1 MGRAFLQGVHRGAHR
16 GVAGDHDDF
25 GVGGDLLDGL
35 QELEAVHL
43 LHLQVG
49 EDDVEL
55 LGLDLFQ
62 GLQAVGRGGDLVAFL
77 AQDVL
82 QVGAGDLF
90 VVHHQDLGGL
100 EAAEGAHRQVLQ
112 DALLDVLQ
120 AVVLGFQEAFG
131 PFQVQV
137 VFGDAVPGQ
146 GDQVIQII
154 EADGVFRHRGSVFS
168 RRSSSFAANAATAS
182 GKLGLLDRGPQVRQ
196 FLGRLGGRS
205 SSVFGKRPWLRP
217 SLELDAYS
225 QSSIRENPPE
235 RQLTMR
241 RANFLI

>member
-1 MGRAFLQGVHRGAHR
+1 MGRALLQGVHRGAHR

-62 GLQAVGRGGDLVAFL
+62 GLQAIGRGGDLVAFL
-77 AQDVL
+77 AQDVF
-82 QVGAGDLF
+82 QVGAGDLL

-112 DALLDVLQ
+112 DAFLDVLQ
-120 AVVLGFQEAFG
+120 AVVLGLEEAFG

-137 VFGDAVPGQ
+137 VFGDPVPGQ
-146 GDQVIQII
+146 GDQEIQVI
-154 EADGVFRHRGSVFS
+154 EADGVLRHRGVGLVQALQF
-168 RRSSSFAANAATAS
+168 
-182 GKLGLLDRGPQVRQ
+182 LGGHRGHRLGQAGPLHRGPQVRQ
-196 FLGRLGGRS
+196 LLGRLGGRS
-205 SSVFGKRPWLRP
+205 SSVFRKKTITITP
-217 SLELDAYS
+217 SWA
-225 QSSIRENPPE
+225 
-235 RQLTMR
+235 R
-241 RANFLI
+241 RIFA